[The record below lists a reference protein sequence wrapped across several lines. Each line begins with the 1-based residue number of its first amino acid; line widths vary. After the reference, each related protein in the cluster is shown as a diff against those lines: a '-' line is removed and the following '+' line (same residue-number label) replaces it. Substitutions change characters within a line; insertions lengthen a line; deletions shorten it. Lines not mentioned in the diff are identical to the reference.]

1 MTATDGKVSCGRFPS
16 TTVTYNNYT
25 IPFQR
30 RKTKQEKIWTMKVD
44 LNQVSQKRLPQLL
57 VLLSIYKYMHTF
69 YIFIFMQ
76 YVYMQW
82 VVILPM
88 FFHLLLQP
96 KFLINSISHC
106 FYLSLPRMSLHPW
119 IQGCNFC

>member
-57 VLLSIYKYMHTF
+57 VLLSIYRYMHTF
-69 YIFIFMQ
+69 LYIYIYAVCIYAVGRNTANVFSSSSTAQVF
-76 YVYMQW
+76 
-82 VVILPM
+82 
-88 FFHLLLQP
+88 
-96 KFLINSISHC
+96 NE
-106 FYLSLPRMSLHPW
+106 
-119 IQGCNFC
+119 